1 MEVIPKLKSCAR
13 HIVRPNITK
22 TSEFGTE
29 KGLLQN
35 ETRRWV
41 TLALKTPNSPR
52 VSAKHFL
59 GFVFVSIYFYLF
71 VDFCFVLAVL
81 GLRCCMDFF

>member
-1 MEVIPKLKSCAR
+1 MGGVKASSV
-13 HIVRPNITK
+13 HRPDVQRRQTK
-22 TSEFGTE
+22 ISEFGTE